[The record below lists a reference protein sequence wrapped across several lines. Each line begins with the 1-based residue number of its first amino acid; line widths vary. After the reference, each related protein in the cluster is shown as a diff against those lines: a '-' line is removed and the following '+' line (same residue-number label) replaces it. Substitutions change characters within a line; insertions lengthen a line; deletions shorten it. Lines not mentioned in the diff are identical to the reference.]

1 MPQPPLS
8 YSFSPGTPPEPENHL
23 LDTLARVPVPEGF
36 ELSLRLAGPVSR
48 ALAFAIDFVL
58 RLVLFGLF
66 MWLMSAF
73 DNAGTG
79 LALLAAFLIEWF
91 YPVVLEVW
99 WNGTTPGK
107 RAFGLVVLNDDGTPV
122 GFGAS
127 LTRNLL
133 RAIDFLPFLYAFGLA
148 AMLVNRDFKRLG
160 DLAAGTVVAYRDAPR
175 RAMAEAGVIPQ
186 ASPVP
191 LSLDERRAVLDF
203 AERHASLTPERAD
216 ELAAHAI
223 PLVDGAAAP
232 AQRLLAIAAHERG
245 NQA

>member
-1 MPQPPLS
+1 M
-8 YSFSPGTPPEPENHL
+8 

-58 RLVLFGLF
+58 RLLLFGLF

-73 DNAGTG
+73 DKAGMG
-79 LALLAAFLIEWF
+79 LALLAAFVIEWF

-148 AMLVNRDFKRLG
+148 AMLINRDFKRLG

-175 RAMAEAGVIPQ
+175 RNAATAAVTPQ
-186 ASPVP
+186 PAPIP
-191 LSLDERRAVLDF
+191 LSPDERRAVLDF

-223 PLVDGAAAP
+223 PLVRGAAAP

-245 NQA
+245 NHA